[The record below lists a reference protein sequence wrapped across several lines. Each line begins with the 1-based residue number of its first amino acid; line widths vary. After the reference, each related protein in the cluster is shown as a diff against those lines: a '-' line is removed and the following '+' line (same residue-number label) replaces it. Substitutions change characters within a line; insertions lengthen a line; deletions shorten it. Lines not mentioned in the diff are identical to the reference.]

1 VRLERAAI
9 TYIPATH
16 TVSHKIL
23 GYEIPCLGFGVALIS
38 NGAPVL
44 EAVRVGYRHFDSA
57 QHYNNE
63 AAVGQALRESG
74 IPRAEI
80 FISVCRAA
88 ISMSWTLRMSF
99 SDEGA
104 PWNGRL
110 RLRGG
115 KHQGFGQDDWTR
127 YVLRG

>member
-1 VRLERAAI
+1 VRLARAAI

-44 EAVRVGYRHFDSA
+44 EAVRAGYRHFDSA

-74 IPRAEI
+74 VPRAEI
-80 FISVCRAA
+80 FISERRAA
-88 ISMSWTLRMSF
+88 IFMSWGMSWGLKMTF

-104 PWNGRL
+104 PWNGEL
-110 RLRGG
+110 RVRRGE
-115 KHQGFGQDDWTR
+115 H
-127 YVLRG
+127 